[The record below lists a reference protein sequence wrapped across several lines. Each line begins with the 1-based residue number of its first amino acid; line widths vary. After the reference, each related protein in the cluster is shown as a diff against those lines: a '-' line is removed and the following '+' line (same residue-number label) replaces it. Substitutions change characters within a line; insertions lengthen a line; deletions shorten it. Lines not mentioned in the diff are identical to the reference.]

1 MAARMSRQHRER
13 HSQARRT
20 SWGER
25 PCAVQ
30 NDALAHHITRL
41 SGDDVEFD
49 EIVELLIALQ
59 KAGHVSRT
67 ELIRLQASYLRE
79 AKS

>member
-1 MAARMSRQHRER
+1 MAARRQDSTANAIRRLAAR
-13 HSQARRT
+13 HGVSYVRT
-20 SWGER
+20 
-25 PCAVQ
+25 Q

-49 EIVELLIALQ
+49 EIEELLIALQ
-59 KAGHVSRT
+59 KAGYVSRT